1 MRGGPPPVPA
11 DPVRPSAPGAREDGV
26 LEWLDRSC
34 ARFPERTAVET
45 DSISL
50 SYDALDAIANRV
62 AQDLIAR
69 GISPGSVVAVPIRD
83 RVAMIVAMIGIFRAG
98 CVFAPLDP
106 TGPRLRLREIVTDLS
121 PALFLTESG
130 LREPVSELAGNRPV
144 LTVDPTRSGEPG
156 PGARGKERPRTP
168 VDPVAMRYVYY
179 TSGSTGAP
187 KGIAGCLKSLA
198 HFIRWEIDTFGI
210 GEGFRVSQ
218 LIHPTFDAF
227 FRDVLV
233 PLCAGGTVC
242 IPAEAPGKTEP
253 RVLLDWIEH
262 RQINLIHSVPSLL
275 QPVSPKDLGGRALG
289 ALRFVL
295 FAGERLHARDVTKW
309 LDSGEGRIRVVN
321 LYGPTECTM
330 VKFFHFVSRSD
341 VERGFI
347 PIGRPIPGASAL
359 VLGEEG
365 KPCAP
370 GEIGELYIRSAF
382 LTLGYYRRPELTRE
396 AFPPD
401 PLGEGTDGKMYRT
414 GDLVRLREDG
424 ALEFIGRKD
433 FQLKIRGVRVE
444 PGEIESR
451 LLELDGV
458 RAAVVVGREDRPG
471 EQSLV
476 AYVVPADRALPS
488 TELRGFLKERLPEA
502 MVPSSFVVLE
512 SLPLTRTGKVDR
524 GALPAPGPE
533 RPELSSPFVRPRTAT
548 EEKLA
553 SIWADLLRLDKIGV
567 EDDFF
572 ELGGN
577 SLTAMRAVSRIRD
590 ALRIELPLRRL
601 FESATVAQ
609 LARWIEASARGEAD
623 LPAPSPIP
631 ARRGDR
637 PGLSFA
643 QLRLWFLEQLE
654 PGNPFYNIHEAHRLS
669 GTLDV
674 SALTKA
680 LGAIL
685 ERQEALRTTFPA
697 REGVPWASIRQA
709 GSPDLPVIDLR
720 SLPAEQREA
729 EILRIDRE
737 EEQRP
742 FDLAS
747 GPLLRV
753 KLLRAGERDHVLMW
767 TVHHIVFDGWSED
780 IFRRELS
787 LFYAAFLS
795 ASPAPIAPLPIQYA
809 DFADWQRRWLDEG
822 RLPEQLAY
830 WKKTLQGLTGTLDLP
845 TDRPRPAQQTHRGA
859 SQTRWLPARLAESV
873 RALSR
878 QERVTAFMALL
889 ALFQTLLHRY
899 TGSEDIAV
907 GSPIAGRG
915 VSETENLIGFFVN
928 TLVLRTDL
936 SGDPSFRE
944 LLRRVREVCLGA
956 YDNPDLPFERLVE
969 ELQPERSLSHHPLF
983 QVLFAV
989 ENEPDRPL
997 ELGGLSVRGLDTP
1010 KRTAKF
1016 DLTLSIA
1023 ERPEGLRLDFR
1034 YQTDLFDAETIARM
1048 AGHFETLL
1056 EAAVTN
1062 PERRLSEL
1070 PILTPAER
1078 RQQIQWNATDA
1089 DYPRD
1094 QCVHLLFEE
1103 QARRTPEAV
1112 AVAFEG
1118 ERLTYAQTNARANQ
1132 LASHLRGRGVGPG
1145 SLVGIGLERSV
1156 DLIVGVL
1163 GILKAGAAFVPL
1175 DPSLPGQRLAFMA
1188 KDAGISML
1196 LTQRHLLGRFPELGS
1211 PAVCLDAERESVF
1224 HGRRDDPAREFT
1236 ARDLA
1241 YVIFTSG
1248 STGRPKGVAVEHR
1261 SVVNLATALER
1272 AAVSPREPSPRR
1284 VSLNGPLAFDTS
1296 VKQILQLLDGH
1307 TLCIVPEDARFDP
1320 EALLAWLVRES
1331 IHVFDCTPSQLRP
1344 LLAAGLLERPGLS
1357 LRHVLV
1363 GGEPIDAETWGA
1375 VARSE
1380 PIRFFNLYGPT
1391 ECTVDAAV
1399 CEIRTG
1405 PGRPVI
1411 GRPVANTQIHILDRY
1426 RQPVPVGVTG
1436 ELWIGGDG
1444 VARGYWRRPELTAER
1459 FLPDPFRTVEGSRLY
1474 RTGDLGR
1481 FLADGEIELVGRA
1494 DRQVKFRGFRIELE
1508 EIEAVL
1514 AEHAAVESAVVLLR
1528 EDASGQ
1534 RLVAY
1539 VVPEAGSSVRHETL
1553 RAFAKRSL
1561 PGYMVPSAFV
1571 TLAALPLTSNGKVDR
1586 LALSATV
1593 AADAGEAPGFV
1604 PPRTPLEETL
1614 AGVWAGLLGVPR
1626 VGVHDNFFD
1635 LGGHSLLAV
1644 QVLSRV
1650 RDSVGVELPVRALFA
1665 GPTVAEMAIAVAQSQ
1680 ARRLRA
1686 DELEHLLNEVEG
1698 TLPRDVHE

>member
-1 MRGGPPPVPA
+1 MKTVSPTGPLR
-11 DPVRPSAPGAREDGV
+11 RPAPGAREEGV
-26 LEWLDRSC
+26 LEWLDRAC
-34 ARFPERTAVET
+34 ARFPERIAVEAE
-45 DSISL
+45 SVSL
-50 SYDALDAIANRV
+50 RYDALDAIANRV
-62 AQDLIAR
+62 ARDLIDR
-69 GISPGSVVAVPIRD
+69 GIPPGSVVAVLIGD
-83 RVAMIVAMIGIFRAG
+83 RVAMIAAMIGIFRAS

-106 TGPRLRLREIVTDLS
+106 TGPPLRLREIVTDLS
-121 PALFLTESG
+121 PAAFLTESG
-130 LREPVSELAGNRPV
+130 LRERVSELAGGRPV
-144 LTVDPTRSGEPG
+144 LTVDLTRRGELG
-156 PGARGKERPRTP
+156 RDARERERPRVS
-168 VDPVAMRYVYY
+168 VDPDAMRYVYY
-179 TSGSTGAP
+179 TSGSTGVP
-187 KGIAGCLKSLA
+187 KGIAGTLRSLA

-242 IPAEAPGKTEP
+242 IPAESPGGTEP
-253 RVLLDWIEH
+253 RALLDWIEH
-262 RQINLIHSVPSLL
+262 REINLIHCVPSLL
-275 QPVSPKDLGGRALG
+275 QPVSPKDLGDRALG
-289 ALRFVL
+289 TLQYVL
-295 FAGERLHARDVTKW
+295 FAGERLRVQDVTKW
-309 LDSGEGRIRVVN
+309 LESGEGRIQVVN

-341 VERGFI
+341 VERGLI
-347 PIGRPIPGASAL
+347 PIGKPLPGAGAL
-359 VLGEEG
+359 VLGEDG
-365 KPCAP
+365 KPCSP

-382 LTLGYYRRPELTRE
+382 LTLGYYRRPELTRQ

-401 PLGEGTDGKMYRT
+401 PLGEGTDARMYKT
-414 GDLVRLREDG
+414 GDLVRLLEDG
-424 ALEFIGRKD
+424 TLEFIGRKD
-433 FQLKIRGVRVE
+433 LQLKIRGVRVE
-444 PGEIESR
+444 PGEIEGR
-451 LLELDGV
+451 LLEHEGV
-458 RAAVVVGREDRPG
+458 RAAVVVGRQDRLG
-471 EQSLV
+471 EQRLV
-476 AYVVPADRALPS
+476 AYVVPAGQPPRS
-488 TELRGFLKERLPEA
+488 TELRAFLKERLPDA
-502 MVPSSFVVLE
+502 MVPSSFQVLD

-533 RPELSSPFVRPRTAT
+533 RPDLDSPFVRPRNST
-548 EEKLA
+548 EETLV
-553 SIWADLLRLDKIGV
+553 SIWADLLGLANVGV

-577 SLTAMRAVSRIRD
+577 SLVAMRAVSRIRD
-590 ALRIELPLRRL
+590 ALRVELPLRRL
-601 FESATVAQ
+601 FESATVAK
-609 LARWIEASARGEAD
+609 LARWIEASAPAAAD
-623 LPAPSPIP
+623 LLTPPLTP
-631 ARRGDR
+631 ARRSGR
-637 PGLSFA
+637 PRLSFA

-669 GTLDV
+669 GDLDV

-685 ERQEALRTTFPA
+685 ERHEVLRTTFPA
-697 REGVPWASIRQA
+697 IEGVPWASIAQA
-709 GSPDLPVIDLR
+709 GSPDLPVVDLR

-729 EILRIDRE
+729 EILRIDQE

-747 GPLLRV
+747 GPLLRM

-767 TVHHIVFDGWSED
+767 TVHHAVFDGWSEEV
-780 IFRRELS
+780 FRRELS
-787 LFYAAFLS
+787 LFYSGFVS

-809 DFADWQRRWLDEG
+809 DFAEWQRGWLEG
-822 RLPEQLAY
+822 GSLLRQLAY
-830 WKKTLQGLTGTLDLP
+830 WKKSLQGLTGTLDLP
-845 TDRPRPAQQTHRGA
+845 TDRPRPPQQTHRGA

-899 TGSEDIAV
+899 TGCEDIAV

-983 QVLFAV
+983 QVFVAV

-997 ELGGLSVRGLDTP
+997 ELRGLSVRGLDTP

-1034 YQTDLFDAETIARM
+1034 YRTDLFDAESIARM
-1048 AGHFETLL
+1048 GGHFETLL

-1062 PERRLSEL
+1062 PEQHLSEL
-1070 PILTPAER
+1070 PILTSAER
-1078 RQQIQWNATDA
+1078 RQQTRWNATDA

-1103 QARRTPEAV
+1103 QVRRTPEAL
-1112 AVAFEG
+1112 AVVFER
-1118 ERLTYAQTNARANQ
+1118 ERLTYAETNARANQ
-1132 LASHLRGRGVGPG
+1132 LASHLRGRGVGAG
-1145 SLVGIGLERSV
+1145 SLVGLGLERSV
-1156 DLIVGVL
+1156 DLVVGLL

-1175 DPSLPGQRLAFMA
+1175 DPSLPGDRLGFMA

-1196 LTQRHLLGRFPELGS
+1196 ITQQRLLGRFPELGTL
-1211 PAVCLDAERESVF
+1211 AVCVDAERESPF
-1224 HGRRDDPAREFT
+1224 HGSSDNPVREVT

-1248 STGRPKGVAVEHR
+1248 STGRPKGVAIEHR
-1261 SVVNLATALER
+1261 SVVNLAMALER
-1272 AAVSPREPSPRR
+1272 AAVSPRDSSPLR

-1296 VKQILQLLDGH
+1296 VKQILQLLEGH
-1307 TLCIVPEDARFDP
+1307 TLCIVPEDVRLDP
-1320 EALLAWLVRES
+1320 EALLAWLVRQS

-1357 LRHVLV
+1357 LRQVLV
-1363 GGEPIDAETWGA
+1363 AGEPIDAETWGIL
-1375 VARSE
+1375 ARSE
-1380 PIRFFNLYGPT
+1380 QIRFFNLYGPT
-1391 ECTVDAAV
+1391 ECTVDAAL
-1399 CEIRTG
+1399 CEIRPG
-1405 PGRPVI
+1405 LGRPVI

-1426 RQPVPVGVTG
+1426 RQHVPVGVTG
-1436 ELWIGGDG
+1436 ELWIGGEG

-1481 FLADGEIELVGRA
+1481 FLADGDIELVGRA
-1494 DRQVKFRGFRIELE
+1494 DQQIKFRGFRIELE
-1508 EIEAVL
+1508 EIGAVL
-1514 AEHAAVESAVVLLR
+1514 AEHPAVESAVVLLR
-1528 EDASGQ
+1528 EDASVK

-1539 VVPEAGSSVRHETL
+1539 AVPETGSLIRHDDL
-1553 RAFAKRSL
+1553 RAFAKQRL
-1561 PGYMVPSAFV
+1561 PEYMVPSAFV
-1571 TLAALPLTSNGKVDR
+1571 MLAALPLTSNGKVDR
-1586 LALSATV
+1586 SALPPPDSA
-1593 AADAGEAPGFV
+1593 DSGEPPGFV
-1604 PPRTPLEETL
+1604 APRTPLEETL
-1614 AGVWAGLLGVPR
+1614 AGIWAGLLGVQR

-1665 GPTVAEMAIAVAQSQ
+1665 GPSVAEMAVAVAQSQ

-1686 DELEHLLNEVEG
+1686 DELERLLSEVESA
-1698 TLPRDVHE
+1698 LPPNVDE